1 MVLAKGASKLADV
14 LVDTN
19 GAKNVRIQ
27 ASDMFNKYTHMV
39 DTYHY
44 AEDSVRGNIED
55 FTSLRS
61 DIASTYRDYAMKLI
75 DIYGDSIKMVSPN
88 LFDFNRVEWLD
99 VDDMLKYV
107 ELEYNKLTEKCAA
120 FIGEIQDSFRGLLQN
135 SMKAY
140 PLTLAVIYNVLK
152 DILLGAIPFFIG
164 DIIDFFHRSH
174 LENLRLITSYIND
187 DKEIIKTVNQKAFKT
202 ALLIALLC
210 WLIYLVISWA
220 ISLGHWIGSL
230 L

>member
-27 ASDMFNKYTHMV
+27 ASDMFNKYTRMV

-44 AEDSVRGNIED
+44 AEDSVRDNIED

-107 ELEYNKLTEKCAA
+107 
-120 FIGEIQDSFRGLLQN
+120 SW
-135 SMKAY
+135 S
-140 PLTLAVIYNVLK
+140 
-152 DILLGAIPFFIG
+152 
-164 DIIDFFHRSH
+164 
-174 LENLRLITSYIND
+174 ITSLPKSVLLLLVKYR
-187 DKEIIKTVNQKAFKT
+187 TVSVDRCRT
-202 ALLIALLC
+202 R
-210 WLIYLVISWA
+210 
-220 ISLGHWIGSL
+220 
-230 L
+230 